1 MIIIENVRC
10 EYLLNPIGIDVE
22 EPRITWSLSTDD
34 FNSGDVYQK
43 SFQIYYSIN
52 RSDNT
57 LDKTSGVIES
67 RSMNYIFKNDFKSRD
82 LIRYQIE
89 IIDNYDRKFR
99 SNINAFEYGILDK
112 NLFKAK
118 WIRGD
123 YRTNYFKNKRFSA
136 DFFCKTFT
144 LSINDLRRIKRARA
158 YISALGLY
166 EASLNYRKIGDFV
179 LAPGSTDYRKRI
191 QYQTYDVLSY
201 LKVGENRIELIL
213 SDGWFRGNNGGSGKP
228 NTFGRTTRAFFQLDL
243 LDETNNVFKSIVSNR
258 SRCWSNDGPILF
270 ADIKDGEIINNNLLP
285 SFNKKAKETN
295 VFKNKFFSKR
305 LNCSNNFFLKEK
317 EVHEPIREIISP
329 KKKHILEF
337 SNNLAGYIYFKV
349 KAKKGDKIRL
359 VLGEYIDDAGEL
371 SLLNIQD
378 HTKYGDTPKQE
389 INFICKEGINEYKSK
404 FFYGGFKYC
413 QIETTI
419 QNYNISDFKQIAIYN
434 DFELTSSFRCSN
446 KLLNVFYKNTLNSFK
461 SNSVDVPTDCPTRE
475 RAGWTG
481 DSQLFFNTA
490 AYLANYAPFAKKHIN
505 DLIDRQYRDG
515 RFTCIA
521 PKVNEPLF
529 ILPTNGSVGW
539 ADAGILIPYYI
550 YKRYN
555 DVEYLN
561 RIYKPMRKYIN
572 FMIRR
577 IGKRNFPL
585 NKKIDLSYKDKKYLV
600 RKGQSYGERLEP
612 DEINPFDW
620 RDIAYPHPE
629 TSTAYTYYVLK
640 CFKEIE
646 DVLGHRKESVKLDKY
661 INGTKKAYQKLVET
675 KDFSLNTFRQAL
687 LVRPLYFDL
696 LNQKQK
702 EFAQKQLIKDLDEFN
717 RRVGTGFLSTPFIL
731 YVLFEINPKY
741 AFKLLENE
749 DCPGWLY
756 MAKNNTSSLWESWE
770 GVKKNYGVSSL
781 NHYSKGAM
789 MQFIFEKVLG
799 INVVGENCFKIS
811 PNLGGSLTFASGFY
825 KSIYGKINV
834 DLKLNNDKSK
844 IKITLDL
851 PVNTSTLFTY
861 KDYKKQLKSGH
872 FEFVFDNHE

>member
-22 EPRITWSLSTDD
+22 EPRITWNLSTDYFD
-34 FNSGDVYQK
+34 SEDIYQK
-43 SFQIYYSIN
+43 NFQIYYSIN
-52 RSDNT
+52 RGDDT

-67 RSMNYIFKNDFKSRD
+67 RSMNYIFKNEFKSRD

-89 IIDNYDRKFR
+89 ITDNYNRKFR
-99 SNINAFEYGILDK
+99 SGINTFEYGILDK
-112 NLFKAK
+112 KLFKAK

-144 LSINDLRRIKRARA
+144 LSINDLKRIKKARA

-166 EASLNYRKIGDFV
+166 EASLNYKKIGDFV

-191 QYQTYDVLSY
+191 QYQTYDVLSH
-201 LKVGENRIELIL
+201 LTVGLNRIELIL

-243 LDETNNVFKSIVSNR
+243 LDEANNVFKSIISNR
-258 SRCWSNDGPILF
+258 SRCWSNDGPIIF
-270 ADIKDGEIINNNLLP
+270 ADIKDGETINNNLIP
-285 SFNKKAKETN
+285 SFNQKAKETN
-295 VFKNKFFSKR
+295 IFKNKFFSNR
-305 LNCSNNFFLKEK
+305 LNSSNNFYLKEK
-317 EVHEPIREIISP
+317 EVYEPIREIISP

-337 SNNLAGYIYFKV
+337 ENNLAGYIYFKV

-359 VLGEYIDDAGEL
+359 VLGEYIDNEGEF

-419 QNYNISDFKQIAIYN
+419 KNYNISDFKQIAIYN
-434 DFELTSSFRCSN
+434 DFELTSCFKCSN
-446 KLLNVFYKNTLNSFK
+446 KLLNIFYKNTLNSFK

-475 RAGWTG
+475 RAGRTG

-539 ADAGILIPYYI
+539 ADAGILIPYYL
-550 YKRYN
+550 YKRYY
-555 DVEYLN
+555 DVEYLK
-561 RIYKPMRKYIN
+561 RIYKPMCKYIN

-600 RKGQSYGERLEP
+600 RKGQSYGEWLEP

-629 TSTAYTYYVLK
+629 TSTAYTHYVLK

-646 DVLGHRKESVKLDKY
+646 DVLGHKKESQKLDKY
-661 INGTKKAYQKLVET
+661 IDGTKRAYQKLVET

-687 LVRPLYFDL
+687 LVRPLYFGL
-696 LNQKQK
+696 LNKEQK
-702 EFAQKQLIKDLDEFN
+702 EFAQKQLIKDLNEFN
-717 RRVGTGFLSTPFIL
+717 WKVGTGFLSTPFIL
-731 YVLFEINPKY
+731 YVLFEIDPKY

-749 DCPGWLY
+749 NCPGWLF

-770 GVKKNYGVSSL
+770 GVKKDYGVSSL

-789 MQFIFEKVLG
+789 MQFVFEKILG
-799 INVVGENCFKIS
+799 INVVSENCFKIT
-811 PNLGGSLTFASGFY
+811 PYLGGSLTFANGFY
-825 KSIYGKINV
+825 DSIYGKVMV
-834 DLKLNNDKSK
+834 DLKLNENKSK
-844 IKITLDL
+844 IKISLDL
-851 PVNTSTLFTY
+851 PVNTSALFIY
-861 KDYKKQLKSGH
+861 KNFKKHLKSGH
-872 FEFVFDNHE
+872 FEFIFDNN